1 MAVSGP
7 FARTHEAALQARG
20 ALSRHEA
27 AYREGFGT
35 QRRTSADWASRPWAR
50 RNPWPWL
57 LTVVVVVVFVEIVW
71 FAYEEVNRLN
81 AGGLVAQQ
89 ELISTVRIPAP
100 KPLLKPLE
108 ILLAG
113 AVPPPKPRFKPR

>member
-1 MAVSGP
+1 MSGP
-7 FARTHEAALQARG
+7 FSRTHEAALQAR
-20 ALSRHEA
+20 AVLSRHDA
-27 AYREGFGT
+27 AHRADLGA
-35 QRRTSADWASRPWAR
+35 QRRTSEDWASRPWAR

-89 ELISTVRIPAP
+89 ELTSTVRIPGP

-108 ILLAG
+108 ILLAE
-113 AVPPPKPRFKPR
+113 AAPPPKPRFKPR